1 MIKQIRHTGIV
12 VRDLQRAI
20 RFYEGLGFSLWKREL
35 ETGAFL
41 EQVVGITGAK
51 IETAKLKAAC
61 GSMIEL
67 LQYQSHP
74 IKKSIT
80 PQLSNQL
87 GCSHIAFTVDSI
99 EETLNSIQKAGGS
112 LVNTPALAP
121 TGQVKVAYCHDHEG
135 NLLEI
140 VEEV

>member
-51 IETAKLKAAC
+51 IETAKLKAPC

-67 LQYQSHP
+67 LQYFCVC
-74 IKKSIT
+74 
-80 PQLSNQL
+80 QLFYFPFS
-87 GCSHIAFTVDSI
+87 SF
-99 EETLNSIQKAGGS
+99 
-112 LVNTPALAP
+112 
-121 TGQVKVAYCHDHEG
+121 
-135 NLLEI
+135 
-140 VEEV
+140 